1 MTIHERVTGL
11 NVGTV
16 LDRSENAYK
25 DRMRPPRA
33 DGNVVQILEIPDH
46 RVDRHHQV
54 ADANVARRTERF
66 TWHRPRA
73 KRGSPKVF
81 MGLVRP
87 ENNCSSGLDP

>member
-16 LDRSENAYK
+16 LDRSENAYE

-46 RVDRHHQV
+46 
-54 ADANVARRTERF
+54 
-66 TWHRPRA
+66 
-73 KRGSPKVF
+73 
-81 MGLVRP
+81 
-87 ENNCSSGLDP
+87 